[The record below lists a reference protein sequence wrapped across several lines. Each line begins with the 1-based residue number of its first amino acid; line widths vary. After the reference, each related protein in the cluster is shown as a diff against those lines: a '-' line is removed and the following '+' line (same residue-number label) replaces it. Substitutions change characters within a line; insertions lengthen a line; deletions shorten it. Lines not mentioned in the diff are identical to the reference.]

1 GSAREVLLRLPPP
14 DPALPAVPDHGA
26 LPAAGRPHR
35 VLVPPLPDGP
45 QPPRRLDP
53 RAPRRVLDLS
63 RRRPVSPL
71 PPTLPGAQERSPMPD
86 LDAPGP
92 ILPHYPLPAL

>member
-53 RAPRRVLDLS
+53 WAPRRGLGPWRC
-63 RRRPVSPL
+63 RRVSGL
-71 PPTLPGAQERSPMPD
+71 PPTLPG
-86 LDAPGP
+86 GP
-92 ILPHYPLPAL
+92 ASFFMPALDHPAAVPRPSA